1 MELSSRLL
9 KKFADITND
18 ASVRSNSGSTV
29 YGTAVVRDG
38 RKYVRIDGA
47 DSLTP
52 VSEAADIRNE
62 DRVLISV
69 QDHTAAVVGNFT
81 CPPSART
88 ATDLNPVIEA
98 ESARISILEANRITT
113 EYLEANYA
121 KVGRLEALS
130 AKIDTLEAGRITTEY
145 LEANYAKIGR
155 LEALSAQI
163 GTLEANQITTE
174 YLNANYAQIGLANVT
189 QASVG
194 TLFANIGLVSN
205 MTISSGYITGE
216 LQGVTISAN
225 QITAG
230 TIDAAAINVVN
241 LNASN
246 LTVGTINGQL
256 IAPGSVSADA
266 LSQALQNRI
275 SQTETDVENALKEI
289 DANEAAAKAMVDDLT
304 KNLSVPGKIVVS
316 AGNIPA
322 GTIASTQIANNAII
336 AGKIAANAVTSD
348 KIISNAITAVKIAA
362 NAVTAD
368 KISANAVTAG
378 KIAAN
383 AVTAGTIA
391 AKAVTA
397 GNLNVSTLSAITA
410 NVGTLTSGIIRS
422 SNYAAAASGN
432 YSSKGV
438 IINLS
443 SGLIQTPN
451 FAIDTAGNAYFKGN
465 VTATGGSISGSLVTS
480 GINAANISTGALSA
494 DRIAAGSLNGNKIIS
509 NTITA
514 TQIAASTIT
523 GAKIAGSTITAGNI
537 AAGTITATQIAGGT
551 ITGAKIAGGTITA
564 DKLAAGSI
572 TADRIKVGALGGWTF
587 DSTRIYS
594 TKSNVSANI
603 YSEGT
608 NLITIEQNGNPLLKI
623 ERTGLLRS
631 TSSITAN
638 SFLLNAITSV
648 TFDSSNNTNINALAA
663 IKITSGGYI
672 YTNDSIAMT
681 KTSTATTG
689 LRVKNTK
696 VSDYI
701 FFGVNSNGVRGIYD
715 YSIGDWILGMNA
727 SNQVYSKY
735 IYTLTTTGS
744 ANVNVASN
752 GVLRRHA
759 SSSQRYK
766 HDIYYY
772 SNKAVAV
779 SDEKKRSALK
789 RNEEELLS
797 ILKLPV
803 CSFLYNKGYISD
815 DVGYDPKRPVYGFI
829 AEDVQNVSP
838 DAVDYLETSNGEV
851 PESWDVKKLFPKV
864 VYVAQKHE
872 YEINQYREVLFL
884 LYEAVKQTGLLSA
897 VMQNQIDQLLG

>member
-1 MELSSRLL
+1 M
-9 KKFADITND
+9 
-18 ASVRSNSGSTV
+18 
-29 YGTAVVRDG
+29 
-38 RKYVRIDGA
+38 
-47 DSLTP
+47 
-52 VSEAADIRNE
+52 
-62 DRVLISV
+62 
-69 QDHTAAVVGNFT
+69 
-81 CPPSART
+81 
-88 ATDLNPVIEA
+88 
-98 ESARISILEANRITT
+98 
-113 EYLEANYA
+113 
-121 KVGRLEALS
+121 
-130 AKIDTLEAGRITTEY
+130 
-145 LEANYAKIGR
+145 
-155 LEALSAQI
+155 
-163 GTLEANQITTE
+163 
-174 YLNANYAQIGLANVT
+174 
-189 QASVG
+189 
-194 TLFANIGLVSN
+194 
-205 MTISSGYITGE
+205 
-216 LQGVTISAN
+216 
-225 QITAG
+225 
-230 TIDAAAINVVN
+230 
-241 LNASN
+241 
-246 LTVGTINGQL
+246 
-256 IAPGSVSADA
+256 
-266 LSQALQNRI
+266 
-275 SQTETDVENALKEI
+275 
-289 DANEAAAKAMVDDLT
+289 
-304 KNLSVPGKIVVS
+304 
-316 AGNIPA
+316 
-322 GTIASTQIANNAII
+322 
-336 AGKIAANAVTSD
+336 
-348 KIISNAITAVKIAA
+348 
-362 NAVTAD
+362 
-368 KISANAVTAG
+368 
-378 KIAAN
+378 
-383 AVTAGTIA
+383 
-391 AKAVTA
+391 
-397 GNLNVSTLSAITA
+397 
-410 NVGTLTSGIIRS
+410 
-422 SNYAAAASGN
+422 
-432 YSSKGV
+432 
-438 IINLS
+438 
-443 SGLIQTPN
+443 
-451 FAIDTAGNAYFKGN
+451 
-465 VTATGGSISGSLVTS
+465 
-480 GINAANISTGALSA
+480 
-494 DRIAAGSLNGNKIIS
+494 
-509 NTITA
+509 
-514 TQIAASTIT
+514 
-523 GAKIAGSTITAGNI
+523 
-537 AAGTITATQIAGGT
+537 
-551 ITGAKIAGGTITA
+551 
-564 DKLAAGSI
+564 
-572 TADRIKVGALGGWTF
+572 
-587 DSTRIYS
+587 
-594 TKSNVSANI
+594 SANI

>member
-391 AKAVTA
+391 AKAVIA

-422 SNYAAAASGN
+422 SNYAATASGN

-631 TSSITAN
+631 TSSIIAN

-701 FFGVNSNGVRGIYD
+701 FFGVNSNSVRGIYD

-789 RNEEELLS
+789 RNEEDLLS

-838 DAVDYLETSNGEV
+838 DAVDYLETSNGEI